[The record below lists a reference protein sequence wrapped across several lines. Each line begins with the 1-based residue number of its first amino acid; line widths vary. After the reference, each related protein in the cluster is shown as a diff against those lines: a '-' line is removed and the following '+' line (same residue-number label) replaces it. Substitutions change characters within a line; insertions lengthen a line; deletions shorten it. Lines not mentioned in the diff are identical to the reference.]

1 MHTYLEFEK
10 PIAALE
16 GKVQELRRIASED
29 PTVKIDEEVARLQQK
44 AEQLLKETYSSL
56 TPWQRLQVARHPNRP
71 HYLDYVDALIEDYT
85 SLSGDRNFADDQAV
99 LGGMGRFRGRSVM
112 VLGHEKGNDTQSRV
126 QHNFGLARPEG
137 YRKAVRLME
146 LAQRFQ
152 MPVIT
157 LVDTSGAYP
166 GIEGEERGQAEAIA
180 RSTDMCL
187 ALGVPLICVVIGE
200 GGSGGAVSVATG
212 NKVYMLENAVYSVIS
227 PEACSSILWRSGEK
241 AQEAAS
247 AMKINAQS
255 LAELKVIDA
264 VIEEPLGGA
273 HRDPSKIISDV
284 GGVID
289 EALQELDG
297 LSADDLRRNRR
308 EKFLAIGRTLG

>member
-1 MHTYLEFEK
+1 M
-10 PIAALE
+10 
-16 GKVQELRRIASED
+16 
-29 PTVKIDEEVARLQQK
+29 
-44 AEQLLKETYSSL
+44 
-56 TPWQRLQVARHPNRP
+56 
-71 HYLDYVDALIEDYT
+71 
-85 SLSGDRNFADDQAV
+85 
-99 LGGMGRFRGRSVM
+99 
-112 VLGHEKGNDTQSRV
+112 
-126 QHNFGLARPEG
+126 
-137 YRKAVRLME
+137 
-146 LAQRFQ
+146 
-152 MPVIT
+152 
-157 LVDTSGAYP
+157 
-166 GIEGEERGQAEAIA
+166 
-180 RSTDMCL
+180 
-187 ALGVPLICVVIGE
+187 PLICVVIGE